1 MKSPIIKQI
10 LNFGITTAVI
20 SLLLACI
27 GFSILEFHS
36 IKNEASVKLN
46 SQMQILAY
54 NLQPTLVF
62 DDKDSADKILR
73 SLQDDKSISKITVY
87 KASGGVFT
95 TFTGNNKRGDIKLIK
110 NIFFEKK
117 LVGSIEIEGIYV
129 GVVERYGSYFLISLL
144 IIIISI
150 PASYL
155 ISAPIRG
162 QVSQAVLQLEDQSN
176 RLRMLA
182 DQLVT
187 TEQRERKRIAA
198 LIHDHLQQLLVASKL
213 QLGLTLKAMEKQDLD
228 KAIVSLKRADEFI
241 NESTR
246 SARTLTVE
254 LRPPVLYEDG
264 IVPALQWLAN
274 KFKNDHD
281 FDIVLHLDEIPTTLP
296 DSLKIMIFESVKEVL
311 FNAVK
316 YSGVF
321 AVDLFLKYDHE
332 QICIT
337 VKDRGVGFDVKHL
350 ERKTIDKGFGLF
362 GIRERLKLLN
372 GSLQITSRKGEG
384 TQVEIQVPLSLKSGA
399 NQSSSGAIEKIS
411 MQESQKKN
419 KSIRI
424 LLVDD
429 HKIVREGIANLLKEN
444 RMLNVIAQAENGVE
458 AVEKAEAFMPDIII
472 MDINMPQLNG
482 IEATRVIKKK
492 FPQINVIGLSVQ
504 DENDV
509 ADSMKKAGAVTL
521 VNKAGDPQNL
531 IETILAVSA
540 IK

>member
-1 MKSPIIKQI
+1 M
-10 LNFGITTAVI
+10 
-20 SLLLACI
+20 
-27 GFSILEFHS
+27 
-36 IKNEASVKLN
+36 
-46 SQMQILAY
+46 
-54 NLQPTLVF
+54 
-62 DDKDSADKILR
+62 
-73 SLQDDKSISKITVY
+73 
-87 KASGGVFT
+87 
-95 TFTGNNKRGDIKLIK
+95 
-110 NIFFEKK
+110 
-117 LVGSIEIEGIYV
+117 
-129 GVVERYGSYFLISLL
+129 
-144 IIIISI
+144 
-150 PASYL
+150 
-155 ISAPIRG
+155 
-162 QVSQAVLQLEDQSN
+162 
-176 RLRMLA
+176 
-182 DQLVT
+182 
-187 TEQRERKRIAA
+187 
-198 LIHDHLQQLLVASKL
+198 
-213 QLGLTLKAMEKQDLD
+213 
-228 KAIVSLKRADEFI
+228 
-241 NESTR
+241 
-246 SARTLTVE
+246 
-254 LRPPVLYEDG
+254 
-264 IVPALQWLAN
+264 
-274 KFKNDHD
+274 
-281 FDIVLHLDEIPTTLP
+281 
-296 DSLKIMIFESVKEVL
+296 
-311 FNAVK
+311 
-316 YSGVF
+316 
-321 AVDLFLKYDHE
+321 
-332 QICIT
+332 
-337 VKDRGVGFDVKHL
+337 GFDVKHL